1 MATVSNLVTINP
13 YFKAH
18 AGKREEFHALMQEF
32 VEKAR
37 SEDTCYFYEFTT
49 LEDRA
54 FCREGYEGAAGVLAH
69 LENVGELL
77 GQMGKIADLTQ
88 LQFHGPAAELDK
100 LREPLAHLP
109 AEYFILHCSKDR

>member
-1 MATVSNLVTINP
+1 MNTPQNLVTINP

-18 AGKREEFHALMQEF
+18 AGCLAEFHSLMHEF
-32 VEKAR
+32 VEKTR
-37 SEDTCYFYEFTT
+37 PESTCYFYEFTI
-49 LEDRA
+49 LDDRA
-54 FCREGYEGAAGVLAH
+54 FCREGYEGAAGVFAH

-77 GQMGKIADLTQ
+77 GRMEKLADLIQ

-109 AEYFILHCSKDR
+109 AEYFVLSCGLGR

>member
-1 MATVSNLVTINP
+1 MANPQNLVTINP

-18 AGKREEFHALMQEF
+18 AGRVDEFHALMREF
-32 VEKAR
+32 VEKTR
-37 SEDTCYFYEFTT
+37 PEKGCYFYEFTT
-49 LEDRA
+49 VDDRG

-77 GQMGKIADLTQ
+77 GRMGKIADMTSLE
-88 LQFHGPAAELDK
+88 FHGPAAEIDQ

-109 AEYFILHCSKDR
+109 ATFFVHLCGIDR